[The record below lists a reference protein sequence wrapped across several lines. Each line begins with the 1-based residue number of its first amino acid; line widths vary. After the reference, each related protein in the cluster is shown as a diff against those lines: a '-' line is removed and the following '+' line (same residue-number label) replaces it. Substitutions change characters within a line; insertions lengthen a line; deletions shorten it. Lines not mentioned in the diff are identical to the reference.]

1 MRTRGAWAGKWSLIP
16 LTFLEW
22 CVCVA
27 DRSPIDRTMIWA
39 IDLDDGTLIEDLGK
53 NLNRK
58 KSHVYGPLPDML
70 PCYGGTLQQKQE
82 L

>member
-1 MRTRGAWAGKWSLIP
+1 
-16 LTFLEW
+16 
-22 CVCVA
+22 
-27 DRSPIDRTMIWA
+27 MIWA